1 MKIKLFE
8 LALLALVASSAQA
21 QVAPT
26 ETDPAKIMAAVQNR
40 TEGNQ
45 VKARMVMTIADGAGR
60 ERSRAVTSR
69 SIQFPEGRRQILVF
83 DDPADVKGTG
93 LLSTDYEDGDKDDD
107 QWLYLPSLHKSTR
120 ISSSDKSGS
129 FMGTAFSYADMTE
142 QDPKHWEY
150 TLLQQSVPVA
160 GDDCWIIEA
169 KPKTKKAADETG
181 YLKTQVAVSKSKL
194 MPLRLKAWV
203 VKGKKIKEIA
213 FDDVKQVDGIWVA
226 HTLTAKIMKGE
237 ELDLSTVIKFAELT
251 HNNADVTEEL
261 FSQRQLEKGL

>member
-1 MKIKLFE
+1 MRLE
-8 LALLALVASSAQA
+8 YLALALLVSPAFA
-21 QVAPT
+21 QVGPE
-26 ETDPAKIMAAVQNR
+26 ETDALKIMTAVQNR
-40 TEGNQ
+40 PEGDK

-69 SIQFPEGRRQILVF
+69 SLQFAEGKRQILVF

-93 LLSTDYEDGDKDDD
+93 LLSIDYEDGDKDDD

-150 TLLQQSVPVA
+150 AVIQQSVPVA
-160 GDDCWIIEA
+160 GEDCWIIEA

-213 FDDVKQVDGIWVA
+213 FDDVKQVNGIWVA
-226 HTLTAKIMKGE
+226 HTLTAKIMKGS
-237 ELDLSTVIKFAELT
+237 ELDLSTVIKFAELS
-251 HNNADVTEEL
+251 HDNADVVEDL